1 MFVSMRMSI
10 DKQGTPFSRKAEL
23 SGEPAPAQMSRKKGC
38 LKSRTDCRTE
48 VTCEEAGGNS
58 PGMDS
63 AETGAGDDAGLR
75 LSGAKTSTSG
85 SVCSGGGLLGDNESE
100 TDKAKAPS

>member
-10 DKQGTPFSRKAEL
+10 DKQGAPFSKNAEL

-38 LKSRTDCRTE
+38 LKSRTDCRAE
-48 VTCEEAGGNS
+48 VTREEAGGKG

-63 AETGAGDDAGLR
+63 VETGAEDSVGSR
-75 LSGAKTSTSG
+75 LSGAEKSTSG
-85 SVCSGGGLLGDNESE
+85 SVWLLGDGESE
-100 TDKAKAPS
+100 TDKAKAPV